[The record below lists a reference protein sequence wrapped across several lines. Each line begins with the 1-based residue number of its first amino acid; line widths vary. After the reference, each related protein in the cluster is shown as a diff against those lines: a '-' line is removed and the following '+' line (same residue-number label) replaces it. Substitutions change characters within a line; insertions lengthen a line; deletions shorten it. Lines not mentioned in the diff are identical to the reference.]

1 MVAVPTAMPD
11 TAPESEPMVATDV
24 LLLLHR
30 PPPMQLVKVVAP
42 PAHTLVSVSGQ
53 GDVVTMMPEVAV
65 QPAGEV

>member
-11 TAPESEPMVATDV
+11 TAPDREPMLATDG

-53 GDVVTMMPEVAV
+53 GDVVTVMPAVAV
-65 QPAGEV
+65 HPTGEV